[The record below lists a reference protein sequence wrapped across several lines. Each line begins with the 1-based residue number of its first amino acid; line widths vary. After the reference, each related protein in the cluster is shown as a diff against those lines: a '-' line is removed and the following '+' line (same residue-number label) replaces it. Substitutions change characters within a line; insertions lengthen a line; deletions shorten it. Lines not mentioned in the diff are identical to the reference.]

1 MEKIVVF
8 SFLRFS
14 LELVGVLWFLD
25 ILIEIL
31 IVLILSFFE
40 DFLKEIFFFVL
51 IVDLDFLKVSELYIR
66 ILIIFICVYL
76 CGYCK

>member
-1 MEKIVVF
+1 MKLFEKIVVF

-66 ILIIFICVYL
+66 ILIIFICVY
-76 CGYCK
+76 

>member
-66 ILIIFICVYL
+66 ILIIFICVY
-76 CGYCK
+76 